1 MLSRREQDGSKT
13 RSGSR
18 LGVPPWILL
27 GAVLILAPIF
37 IFWAAENIRRQKE
50 MTTLLL
56 LEKGAA
62 LIRSFEAGARTGMM
76 GMMGMRGTAF
86 KLQRLLVETAQ
97 LPDIVYLVVT
107 DDRGGI
113 LAHSDP
119 ERIGGTYEP
128 AAGLT
133 EIPER
138 GRPAWRRVTGPDGR
152 PVFEVFRR
160 FSPSPEL
167 DGFRRHGMMH
177 GPEGRGMV
185 PGRRFD
191 PASDPGL
198 IFVGLDLGAFEEARK
213 EEARHTVMMAVILLL
228 IGFAGLYSVFLV
240 HAYRSARTSLGR
252 IRAFSDHVVQNLP
265 IGLVALDMEGRVAS
279 FNRTAESVLG
289 RSGDRALGS
298 KAADVLPPEL
308 SSLLDAAPEETHVIE
323 RELDCTTVDGRTV
336 PLSASVSTLK
346 SPGGESAGR
355 LLLFRDL
362 TEVRTL
368 ELEVERSRRL
378 AAVGR
383 LAGGVAHE
391 IRNPLSSI
399 KGFATYFKE
408 RYRHV
413 EEDRR
418 TADIMIQEVDRLN
431 RVIGQLLDFA
441 RPMAVDKKPV
451 RPDVVV
457 RRALKLIEVQAEAGG
472 IRLESRLPEAGTVD
486 MDADRMGQ
494 VLLNLFLNAVEAM
507 PGGGTLEVTAEID
520 EANRVARFTVRDT
533 GKGITKDDLAHV
545 FDPYFT
551 TKSSGTGLGLAV
563 VHKIVESHGGEL
575 RVESA
580 KGEGTTVTIELPWTR
595 GRHSHPDAGRSD
607 EEEQR

>member
-1 MLSRREQDGSKT
+1 M
-13 RSGSR
+13 
-18 LGVPPWILL
+18 PPWILL
-27 GAVLILAPIF
+27 GAVLILTPIF
-37 IFWAAENIRRQKE
+37 VFWAAENIRRQKE

-107 DDRGGI
+107 DPRGGI

-119 ERIGGTYEP
+119 ERIGETYGP

-133 EIPER
+133 EVPER
-138 GRPAWRRVTGPDGR
+138 GRPAWRRVTGPEGR

-160 FSPSPEL
+160 FTPVPGP

-177 GPEGRGMV
+177 GPEGRGMF
-185 PGRRFD
+185 PGRRMD
-191 PASDPGL
+191 RAPDPGI
-198 IFVGLDLGAFEEARK
+198 IFVGLDLGAFEQARK
-213 EEARHTVMMAVILLL
+213 EEARHTVMMALILLL

-265 IGLVALDMEGRVAS
+265 IGLAALDGEGRVAS

-289 RSGDRALGS
+289 RSGDHALGRE
-298 KAADVLPPEL
+298 AVEILPPEL
-308 SSLLDAAPEETHVIE
+308 VALLEAAPGDTRVIE
-323 RELDCTTVDGRTV
+323 REIDCAVGEGRTV
-336 PLSASVSTLK
+336 PLAASVSTLR
-346 SPGGESAGR
+346 SPEGEPTGK

-368 ELEVERSRRL
+368 KREVERSRRL

-408 RYRHV
+408 RYRDV
-413 EEDRR
+413 EEDRH
-418 TADIMIQEVDRLN
+418 TAEVMIQEVDRLN
-431 RVIGQLLDFA
+431 RVIGQLLEFA
-441 RPMAVDKKPV
+441 RPVAVDRKPV
-451 RPDVVV
+451 RPDVVA
-457 RRALKLIEVQAEAGG
+457 RRALKLVEGQAEARG
-472 IRLESRLPEAGTVD
+472 IRLESRLPSSGTVP

-494 VLLNLFLNAVEAM
+494 VLLNLLLNGLEAM
-507 PGGGTLEVTAEID
+507 PDGGTLELTAEVD
-520 EANRVARFTVRDT
+520 EANRAARFTVRDT
-533 GKGITKDDLAHV
+533 GRGIARDDLAHV

-551 TKSSGTGLGLAV
+551 TKPSGTGLGLAV
-563 VHKIVESHGGEL
+563 VHKIVEGHNGEL
-575 RVESA
+575 RVESEEG
-580 KGEGTTVTIELPWTR
+580 KGTAVTVELPLPP
-595 GRHSHPDAGRSD
+595 GAVGA
-607 EEEQR
+607 

>member
-1 MLSRREQDGSKT
+1 
-13 RSGSR
+13 
-18 LGVPPWILL
+18 VPPWILL
-27 GAVLILAPIF
+27 GAVLILTPIF
-37 IFWAAENIRRQKE
+37 VFWAAENIRRQKE

-107 DDRGGI
+107 DPRGRI

-119 ERIGGTYEP
+119 ERIGETYGP

-133 EIPER
+133 ETPER
-138 GRPAWRRVTGPDGR
+138 GRPAWRRVTGPEGR

-160 FSPSPEL
+160 FSPVPGP

-177 GPEGRGMV
+177 GPEGRGMF
-185 PGRRFD
+185 PGRRMD
-191 PASDPGL
+191 RAPDPGV

-213 EEARHTVMMAVILLL
+213 EEARHTVMMALILLL

-265 IGLVALDMEGRVAS
+265 IGLAALDGEGRVAS

-289 RSGDRALGS
+289 RSGDHALGRE
-298 KAADVLPPEL
+298 AVEILPPEL
-308 SSLLDAAPEETHVIE
+308 VALLEAAPGDTRVIE
-323 RELDCTTVDGRTV
+323 REIDCAVGEGRTV
-336 PLSASVSTLK
+336 PLAASVSTLR
-346 SPGGESAGR
+346 SPEGEPTGK

-368 ELEVERSRRL
+368 KREVERSRRL

-408 RYRHV
+408 RYRDV
-413 EEDRR
+413 EEDRH
-418 TADIMIQEVDRLN
+418 TAEVMIQEVDRLN
-431 RVIGQLLDFA
+431 RVIGQLLEFA
-441 RPMAVDKKPV
+441 RPVAVDRKPV
-451 RPDVVV
+451 RPDVVA
-457 RRALKLIEVQAEAGG
+457 RRALKLVEGQAEARG
-472 IRLESRLPEAGTVD
+472 IRLESRLPSSGTVP

-494 VLLNLFLNAVEAM
+494 VLLNLLLNGLEAM
-507 PGGGTLEVTAEID
+507 PDGGTLELTAEVD
-520 EANRVARFTVRDT
+520 EANRAARFTVRDT
-533 GKGITKDDLAHV
+533 GRGIARDDLAHV

-551 TKSSGTGLGLAV
+551 TKPSGTGLGLAV
-563 VHKIVESHGGEL
+563 VHKIVEGHNGEL
-575 RVESA
+575 RVESEEG
-580 KGEGTTVTIELPWTR
+580 KGTAVTVELPLPP
-595 GRHSHPDAGRSD
+595 GAVGA
-607 EEEQR
+607 